1 MPYALLAL
9 GVLVGLY
16 GLYLFLLNAT
26 PRQAGT
32 MVITIL
38 TGIMALAL
46 FLLAITGRLPAA
58 LAILAAL
65 WPVAVGF
72 LRQRGKTRKTEPA
85 AKTMTRAEALEILG
99 LNEPAGTAAIDEAYK
114 RLMLK
119 VHPDQQGSEW
129 MAAKLNAARDFLLK
143 KRV

>member
-1 MPYALLAL
+1 MPYALLAV
-9 GVLVGLY
+9 GILVGLY

-65 WPVAVGF
+65 WPIAIGV
-72 LRQRGKTRKTEPA
+72 LRQRGKTRKTQPPA
-85 AKTMTRAEALEILG
+85 KAMTRAEALEILG
-99 LNEPAGTAAIDEAYK
+99 LNDPAGAAEIDEAYK

-143 KRV
+143 RRV